1 MCMIE
6 NIGHKA
12 VLIYPEFDTRDT
24 FWSYAKSLRM
34 YAPPGEFG
42 LPKRLLP
49 PLGLMVLFNHLK
61 PYYEELLLI
70 DRNVDPR
77 PLLELIGD
85 AEHVY
90 MGGMLAQEQSLC
102 RHAAEI
108 KRAGKVLIVGG
119 TAITPNSPLME
130 LADHLLENEA
140 EGIIDILLQ
149 DLQKGQAKKYYQG
162 GSYAPEQFF
171 QPDYAAI
178 NLQNYV
184 HMAVQISRGCPEN
197 CEFCD
202 IPSRFGRAYRVT
214 PRDRTADSFRQMMEL
229 GWTGPV
235 FVVDDNFIGNPKKAL
250 VVLKNLYSIGE
261 EIGCHHPKYTEL
273 TLRLADDSPVMA
285 EVRRWLRKT
294 NFINGFYGVET
305 PNRAALLETGK
316 TQNLRG
322 SQSLVR
328 KLRGISEQTGA
339 GVMMG
344 MIYGFDHDSDAS
356 VQEFVDFVNASN
368 APIVMAG
375 LLNALPCT
383 GLMARMQRE
392 GRYIQPSS
400 GNNSDGVINFIP
412 YNFSVKQ
419 AERNYL
425 RILEEI
431 YHPRAYFTRVMRH
444 LELIDPDLQSDYRA
458 GSEKFKYLLRILT
471 RKNALLFWR
480 FLPAAQA
487 IAVRRKRIGSPAYWA
502 VIAEYFS
509 LCGQYTH
516 FADQIRVQRKNI
528 AQRDYARWQLF
539 SWRQLLASK
548 IERLEVL
555 RRSPESPLLDSI
567 AIHLSVNHMLQG
579 TRLQVLRYLLGSYTQ
594 TGPDNFSRRDDLTLQ
609 QAIDIEVR
617 AYRRVHRQFPEILG
631 DFGLLERHLRKTLPE
646 QKTFLPDRARQLR
659 RQQEISRAAAS

>member
-1 MCMIE
+1 MIE
-6 NIGHKA
+6 KIAYKA
-12 VLIYPEFDTRDT
+12 VLIYPEFDTQDT

-49 PLGLMVLFNHLK
+49 PLGLMGLYNHLK

-77 PLLELIGD
+77 PLAEQIGD

-102 RHAAEI
+102 RHAARI
-108 KRAGKVLIVGG
+108 KKAGRVLIVGG
-119 TAITPNSPLME
+119 TAVTPDSPLLG
-130 LADHLLENEA
+130 LADYLVENEA
-140 EGIIDILLQ
+140 EGIIDVLLQ
-149 DLQKGQAKKYYQG
+149 DLQKGQAKKYYKG
-162 GSYAPEQFF
+162 GSYASEQFF

-178 NLQNYV
+178 NLHNYV

-202 IPSRFGRAYRVT
+202 IPARFGRAYRVT
-214 PRDRTADSFRQMMEL
+214 PRERTAESFRQLKAL

-285 EVRRWLRKT
+285 EVRHWLRKT

-322 SQSLVR
+322 NLSLVR
-328 KLRGISEQTGA
+328 KLRSISEQTGA

-344 MIYGFDHDSDAS
+344 MIYGFDHDSNAS
-356 VQEFVDFVNASN
+356 VQEFIDFVNASN

-383 GLMARMQRE
+383 ALMARMQRE

-400 GNNSDGVINFIP
+400 GNNSDGLINFIP

-419 AERNYL
+419 AEKNYL
-425 RILEEI
+425 CILEGI

-444 LELIDPDLQSDYRA
+444 LELIDPELQSDYRA
-458 GSEKFKYLLRILT
+458 NGEKFNYLLRILS
-471 RKNALLFWR
+471 RKNAAIFWR
-480 FLPAAQA
+480 YLPEAVA
-487 IAVRRKRIGSPAYWA
+487 IAARRKDFASPGYWT
-502 VIAEYFS
+502 IMAEYFS
-509 LCGQYTH
+509 LCGQFTH
-516 FADQIRVQRKNI
+516 FAGQILVQRKNI
-528 AQRDYARWQLF
+528 AQRDYAPWQLF
-539 SWRQLLASK
+539 SWRQLLAAK
-548 IERLEVL
+548 IVRLDIL
-555 RRSPESPLLDSI
+555 QRSPESPLLDSI
-567 AIHLSVNHMLQG
+567 AMHLSVAHVLQG
-579 TRLQVLRYLLGSYTQ
+579 TRLQVLQYFLSPGSQ
-594 TGPDNFSRRDDLTLQ
+594 ADPDKLPQRDSLTLQ

-617 AYRRVHRQFPEILG
+617 AYRRVHHQFPEILG
-631 DFGLLERHLRKTLPE
+631 DFTLLENYLREKLPQ
-646 QKTFLPDRARQLR
+646 QKSFLPDRKRQLR
-659 RQQEISRAAAS
+659 RQHAIAAAAAS